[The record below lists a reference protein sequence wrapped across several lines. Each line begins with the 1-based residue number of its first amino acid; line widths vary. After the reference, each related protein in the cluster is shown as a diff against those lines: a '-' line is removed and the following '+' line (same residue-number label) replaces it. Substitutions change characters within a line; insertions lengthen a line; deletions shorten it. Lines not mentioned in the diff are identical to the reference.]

1 VQSSPRLLLRL
12 VLALLGLVSAASA
25 AAAGVDTSTASP
37 PQTSADAT
45 PGRGP
50 GLGADIAAYYTAPI
64 HWTGEEWALFAGVLA
79 GTGIAYHYDG
89 DVRTHFVGP
98 AVTTGGST
106 HDVEDAIP
114 TLAFVVGTWGY
125 AVLLDNDAGRS
136 EAWQM
141 VEAGGLSGVT
151 SYALQFAF
159 SREAPD
165 VTNNPHEWFKGG
177 LGTFPSAH
185 VTVAF
190 AVGTVFAESGGDDFR
205 WLRRFLGYGLGV
217 GTAYA
222 RLHHNQHW
230 LSDVVSGGALGAST
244 GVFVLARHE
253 QRQVHANWQ
262 VVPLPGGAMLTY
274 NRVF

>member
-1 VQSSPRLLLRL
+1 MPSSQRLLLSV
-12 VLALLGLVSAASA
+12 VLAVLTLAPAARAWCGEGEASTTPSA
-25 AAAGVDTSTASP
+25 
-37 PQTSADAT
+37 QTSADAA
-45 PGRGP
+45 PRP
-50 GLGADIAAYYTAPI
+50 GLGSDIAAYYTAPL
-64 HWTGEEWALFAGVLA
+64 HWNGEEWAIFAGVLA
-79 GTGIAYHYDG
+79 STGIAYHYDG
-89 DVRTHFVGP
+89 DVRTHFVGT
-98 AVTTGGST
+98 AVTTSGSS
-106 HDVEDAIP
+106 HDAEDAVP
-114 TLAFVVGTWGY
+114 TLAFIVGTWGY
-125 AVLLDNDAGRS
+125 AVLLDNDTGRS

-151 SYALQFAF
+151 TYALQFAF
-159 SREAPD
+159 SRQGPN
-165 VTNNPHEWFKGG
+165 VTNDPHEWFKGG
-177 LGTFPSAH
+177 LGSFPSAH

-230 LSDVVSGGALGAST
+230 LSDVVAGSALGAST

-253 QRQVHANWQ
+253 QRQLHANWQ
-262 VVPLPGGAMLTY
+262 LVPLPGGAMLTY